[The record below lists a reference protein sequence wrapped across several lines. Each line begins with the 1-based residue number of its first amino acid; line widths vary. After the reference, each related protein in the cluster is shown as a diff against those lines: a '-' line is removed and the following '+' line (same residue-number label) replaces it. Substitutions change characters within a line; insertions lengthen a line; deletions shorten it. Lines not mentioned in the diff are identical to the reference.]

1 MSNNKLNS
9 GNYRDTGLGFK
20 AFYPN
25 SLQDIEKNI
34 KLDSVQD
41 LLDKAN
47 IALGQL
53 TAIEMLL
60 PNPRLITEKYAIK
73 EALLS
78 SQIEGT
84 QSTLAEVYENQ
95 ELKQNI
101 TIKEDIREVNNYFE
115 ALNFGIDNIKTGK
128 LPLSFR
134 LLKECHKILMNSVR
148 GGEPNK
154 TSGEYR
160 NSQNWIGGNSPK
172 NAYFVPPPTSELMN
186 LLGELERYMYYG
198 KMPHLIKL
206 ALIHYQFET
215 IHPFLDGNG
224 RIGRLIIP
232 LYLISNGIINYP
244 TLYLSLY
251 LKKHKMEYYNLL
263 MDVRN
268 NSTFTNWIKFFLEGI
283 IEVSRQIMQM
293 TKQIDSLEKQD
304 RMLVHLKSEVAL
316 LESLFINPTTNIKK
330 VKDELNVS
338 NGTSNNLVKKFEE
351 LGILVQVGNS
361 QRNKKY
367 IYKKY
372 LDIIEEEL

>member
-1 MSNNKLNS
+1 MSDNKVNA

-34 KLDSVQD
+34 KLESIQN
-41 LLDKAN
+41 LLDRAN

-60 PNPRLITEKYAIK
+60 PNPKLITEKYAIK

-95 ELKQNI
+95 ESKQNVV
-101 TIKEDIREVNNYFE
+101 IKEDVREVNNYFE

-134 LLKECHKILMNSVR
+134 LLKECHKILMHGVR

-154 TSGEYR
+154 TSGEFR
-160 NSQNWIGGNSPK
+160 LSQNWIGGKAPK
-172 NAYFVPPPTSELMN
+172 DAYFVPPPAPELMN

-198 KMPHLIKL
+198 KMPHLVKL

-232 LYLISNGIINYP
+232 LYLISNEIINYP

-251 LKKHKMEYYNLL
+251 LKKHKIEYYELL

-268 NSTFTNWIKFFLEGI
+268 NGSFINWIQFFLEGI
-283 IEVSRQIMQM
+283 IEVSKQIMQM
-293 TKQIDSLEKQD
+293 TKQIDNLEKQD
-304 RMLVHLKSEVAL
+304 RTLVHLKTEVAL
-316 LESLFINPTTNIKK
+316 LEALFVNPTTNIKK
-330 VKDELNVS
+330 VKEELNVS
-338 NGTSNNLVKKFEE
+338 NGTSNNLVKRFQE

-367 IYKKY
+367 VYKKY